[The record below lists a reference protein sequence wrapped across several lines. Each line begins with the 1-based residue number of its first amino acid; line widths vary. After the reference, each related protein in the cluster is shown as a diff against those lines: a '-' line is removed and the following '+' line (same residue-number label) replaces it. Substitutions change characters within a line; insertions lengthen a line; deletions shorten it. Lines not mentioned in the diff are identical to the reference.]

1 MKRTII
7 FSLVGVVCLVLACGK
22 ESGTEDVDVE
32 ARDLSDLYGAWVLKS
47 GDFISVGGDTT
58 IYSQNISF
66 VRNGNFSEELDCNY
80 DYNWNKQDTTM
91 YGNWSYENGRIVIND
106 WNGKV
111 FDNTFGIEK
120 LTSDTLALSCGTRIM
135 IYVKKED
142 EFKNAAGEIVGKWRN
157 IYDNSGFYTFNND
170 GYTPAKN
177 FKWWLE
183 DNILV
188 MEPTSGVISE
198 LTTKRFNL
206 RFVNDKYLR
215 ISNGSDSYLASV
227 KYKVT
232 K

>member
-1 MKRTII
+1 M
-7 FSLVGVVCLVLACGK
+7 CLVLACGK

>member
-1 MKRTII
+1 M
-7 FSLVGVVCLVLACGK
+7 CLVLACGK

-106 WNGKV
+106 WNGNV

>member
-1 MKRTII
+1 M
-7 FSLVGVVCLVLACGK
+7 CLVLACGK

-111 FDNTFGIEK
+111 FDNTSGIEK

>member
-170 GYTPAKN
+170 GYTPAK
-177 FKWWLE
+177 
-183 DNILV
+183 
-188 MEPTSGVISE
+188 T
-198 LTTKRFNL
+198 
-206 RFVNDKYLR
+206 
-215 ISNGSDSYLASV
+215 SNGGWKTTFSSWNPLRVSYQN
-227 KYKVT
+227 
-232 K
+232 

>member
-111 FDNTFGIEK
+111 FDNTSGIEK